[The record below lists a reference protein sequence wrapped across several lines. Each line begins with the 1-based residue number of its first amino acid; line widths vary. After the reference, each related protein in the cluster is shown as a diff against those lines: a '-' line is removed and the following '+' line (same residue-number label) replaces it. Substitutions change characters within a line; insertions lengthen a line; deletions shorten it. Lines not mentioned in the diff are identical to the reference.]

1 MLIRSVFN
9 ILKFFEVLRTS
20 GRESIFE
27 ALFRMNVT
35 LDEISAEI
43 AALGANLPTEVD
55 ALGTST
61 KYKTAMKVH
70 MLRESLIWREEELAR
85 SALILL
91 NNDDFV
97 AAALVTRGV
106 METTAAI
113 VYLHGLVDR
122 ALKQGMD
129 DALDA
134 KLNGFLTGSKIWHE
148 LPGAINVLTM
158 IDKVEKL
165 IPGYRGHY
173 NFLSEYS
180 HPNWSGTHGAY
191 GIINHDTAIVSFA
204 KGGRS
209 AARNRQTVSG
219 MLAGSVSLFAGYYN
233 LIGDLIAPFADLVEQ
248 FYDAQQNT
256 SRTA

>member
-1 MLIRSVFN
+1 
-9 ILKFFEVLRTS
+9 
-20 GRESIFE
+20 
-27 ALFRMNVT
+27 MNVT
-35 LDEISAEI
+35 LDEIRAEI
-43 AALGANLPTEVD
+43 ASLSANLPSEVD

-70 MLRESLIWREEELAR
+70 LLRESLIWREEELAR
-85 SALILL
+85 SALDLL
-91 NNDDFV
+91 NNEDYI
-97 AAALVTRGV
+97 AAALVTRAV

-122 ALKQGMD
+122 ALKKGMD

-134 KLNGFLTGSKIWHE
+134 KLNGFLTGSKVWHD

-158 IDKVEKL
+158 IDKVEKV

-173 NFLSEYS
+173 DFLSEYA

-191 GIINHDTAIVSFA
+191 GIIDHDTAIVSFA

-209 AARNRQTVSG
+209 AERNRQTVSG
-219 MLAGSVSLFAGYYN
+219 MLAGSVGLFTGYYN
-233 LIGDLIAPFADLVEQ
+233 FLGDLIVPFAGLVDQ
-248 FYDAQQNT
+248 FYDARQSTNQT
-256 SRTA
+256 D

>member
-1 MLIRSVFN
+1 MNTTPDVIR
-9 ILKFFEVLRTS
+9 
-20 GRESIFE
+20 
-27 ALFRMNVT
+27 
-35 LDEISAEI
+35 AEI

-85 SALILL
+85 SALMLL

-122 ALKQGMD
+122 ALKNGMD

-134 KLNGFLTGSKIWHE
+134 KLNGFLTGSKVWHE

-158 IDKVEKL
+158 IDKVEKV

-173 NFLSEYS
+173 DFLSEYA

-191 GIINHDTAIVSFA
+191 GIIDHETAIVSFA

-209 AARNRQTVSG
+209 AELKRQTVST
-219 MLAGSVSLFAGYYN
+219 MLADSVGLFSRYYN
-233 LIGDLIAPFADLVEQ
+233 FLGDLIVPFASLVEQ
-248 FYDAQQNT
+248 FYDAQQST
-256 SRTA
+256 T